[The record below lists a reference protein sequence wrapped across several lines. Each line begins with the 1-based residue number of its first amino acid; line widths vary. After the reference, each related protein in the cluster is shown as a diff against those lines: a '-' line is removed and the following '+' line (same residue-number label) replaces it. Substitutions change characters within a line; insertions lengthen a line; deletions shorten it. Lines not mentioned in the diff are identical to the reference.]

1 MKALVGAFNQE
12 KALVG
17 AFSVIVQPV
26 VDGSFYST
34 NLDYLLRPPTEVRVR
49 TRPQEREAGGGRGEA
64 AEGPVPPP
72 VLLVVAGVAPLVQL
86 VRRRVLLR
94 AAAGLVSKPARATRS
109 GELSTRVCK
118 VFSLVNVPTSY

>member
-1 MKALVGAFNQE
+1 M
-12 KALVG
+12 
-17 AFSVIVQPV
+17 
-26 VDGSFYST
+26 
-34 NLDYLLRPPTEVRVR
+34 RVR

-94 AAAGLVSKPARATRS
+94 ASAGLVSKPARATRS
-109 GELSTRVCK
+109 GELSTRVCE
-118 VFSLVNVPTSY
+118 VFRVPGKGLLDVESAY